1 MNLQILY
8 VWVNGGLYDANSS
21 TYSVLWTPPVLAWL
35 KTCVSA
41 LGFNMI
47 NDDFLQMMRMF
58 LLLLLSHV
66 ESHDKFLH
74 GCVVFF
80 NWSTTRS
87 WTLNH
92 FRKNVKTRQSD
103 DGREKESIR
112 GLCGIQNFP
121 GIKWHRWPPDF
132 TACIRHVLGPGQPAR
147 CRSHLA

>member
-1 MNLQILY
+1 MYSHPWDSVNLQIVILY

-92 FRKNVKTRQSD
+92 FRKNTT
-103 DGREKESIR
+103 
-112 GLCGIQNFP
+112 
-121 GIKWHRWPPDF
+121 KWRWPRERKYPRTVWNTEF
-132 TACIRHVLGPGQPAR
+132 SRH
-147 CRSHLA
+147 